1 MSKLSVKKSLNIRD
15 CLLCVLPILAY
26 VSLQYRV
33 NSVALNVCLIITLFI
48 LISIWILS
56 ANCFN
61 YNDFIVLSIN
71 ICSLL
76 ITVTVFSGIGCAL
89 NYLNLL
95 LCFMIFN
102 KAGFSKKAITVA
114 QVLLLIGLL
123 LFFMTSTYS
132 IAWDWISFYDKNGVQ
147 INNNTVAFVLVAVY
161 IYLSTFLLKKKKKWC
176 YIIVIGL
183 YVFCFALVNVLG
195 CRTAMLFF
203 LLYAVLTLFR
213 KRIFK
218 KKSWR
223 KICVVLLLISFCIP
237 IVYLYL
243 YNHIG
248 NFEML
253 GKSFFSGRENVW
265 ASAFQQIKEYPIFGS
280 GTKFSLND
288 GIHGTTESTHNML
301 LGLWNNLGI
310 IPVVTTMFYYIVNK
324 RPKVEKNLM
333 IVICALPIIM
343 FFESFL
349 MDSRLYLLFLLAFPG
364 TENKILNDSNG
375 EMGNLL

>member
-1 MSKLSVKKSLNIRD
+1 MSKMSVKKSLNIRD

-33 NSVALNVCLIITLFI
+33 NSAILEACLIITFFV

-56 ANCFN
+56 VNCFN
-61 YNDFIVLSIN
+61 YNDFIVLLINFCSI
-71 ICSLL
+71 L
-76 ITVTVFSGIGCAL
+76 ITVTVFPGIGCAL
-89 NYLNLL
+89 NYLNLF

-102 KAGFSKKAITVA
+102 KVNFSKKAITVA
-114 QVLLLIGLL
+114 HVLLLIALL

-132 IAWDWISFYDKNGVQ
+132 ITWNWVSFYDKNGVK

-161 IYLSTFLLKKKKKWC
+161 IYLSTFLLKKKKKWR
-176 YIIVIGL
+176 YIIVTGL
-183 YVFCFALVNVLG
+183 YIFCFALVNVLG
-195 CRTAMLFF
+195 CRSAMLFF
-203 LLYAVLTLFR
+203 LLYAVLALFR

-243 YNHIG
+243 YNHIE
-248 NFEML
+248 NFEIF
-253 GKSFFSGRENVW
+253 GKNIFSGRENVW

-288 GIHGTTESTHNML
+288 GTHGTTESTHNML
-301 LGLWNNLGI
+301 LGLWKNLGI
-310 IPVVTTMFYYIVNK
+310 IPAITTMFYYILNK
-324 RPKVEKNLM
+324 RPKVENNLM

-364 TENKILNDSNG
+364 TENQISYNSNG
-375 EMGNLL
+375 KTGDLL